1 MNFMSQSPIGIF
13 DSGVGGMSITREIQ
27 NLLPKEQLLYLADSK
42 NAPYGPKGDVA
53 IKELAVKNTEILLS
67 KGCKMIVVACNTATT
82 VAISDLRKTYKVPF
96 IGIEPAIKPAALQT
110 HSGVVGVLA
119 TRGTLASSLFQ
130 NTSAMHTSGIT
141 VVEQEGNGLVP
152 LIEAAAL
159 DSAELR
165 QLLSGYVAP
174 MVAAQ
179 IDALVLGCTHY
190 PYLKPL
196 LKEIL
201 PGHIQVIDSG
211 MAVAKQTSRVLDEAR
226 LLAEQRIS
234 DSEFYTNTDL
244 DLLRKFMQI
253 SGCSGK
259 TSFLDF

>member
-1 MNFMSQSPIGIF
+1 MSQASIGIF

-27 NLLPKEQLLYLADSK
+27 SLLPKEQLLYLADSK
-42 NAPYGPKGDVA
+42 NAPYGPKGDAA
-53 IKELAVKNTEILLS
+53 IRALANKNTEILLS

-82 VAISDLRKTYKVPF
+82 VAISELRSTYKVPF
-96 IGIEPAIKPAALQT
+96 IGIEPAIKPAALQS

-130 NTSAMHTSGIT
+130 NTSALHASGIT

-152 LIEAAAL
+152 LIEAAAF
-159 DSAELR
+159 DSLELKR
-165 QLLSGYVAP
+165 LLSAYIAP
-174 MVAAQ
+174 MVEAQ

-196 LKEIL
+196 LNQLL
-201 PGHIQVIDSG
+201 PEHIQIIDSG
-211 MAVAKQTSRVLDEAR
+211 MAVAKQTFRVLDEAG
-226 LLAEQRIS
+226 LLADQKVL

>member
-1 MNFMSQSPIGIF
+1 MSQAPIGIF

-42 NAPYGPKGDVA
+42 NAPYGPKGDAA
-53 IKELAVKNTEILLS
+53 IKALARKNTEILLS
-67 KGCKMIVVACNTATT
+67 NGCKMIVVACNTATT
-82 VAISDLRKTYKVPF
+82 VAISELRKTYKLPF
-96 IGIEPAIKPAALQT
+96 IGIEPAIKPAALQSQT
-110 HSGVVGVLA
+110 GVVGVLA

-130 NTSAMHTSGIT
+130 NTSALHASGIT

-152 LIEAAAL
+152 LIEAAAF
-159 DSAELR
+159 DAAELR

-174 MVAAQ
+174 MVATQ

-196 LKEIL
+196 LSELL
-201 PGHIQVIDSG
+201 PGHIRVIDSG
-211 MAVAKQTSRVLDEAR
+211 MAVGRQTYKVLKEVGI
-226 LLAEQRIS
+226 LADQKVFE
-234 DSEFYTNTDL
+234 SEFYTNTDL

-253 SGCSGK
+253 SGCKGK